1 MIPSSN
7 TNDNKALHQLEVQ
20 DAATGEWNSAGPVH
34 FVDGASQS
42 TPIPIAVRRQLP
54 KRVKHWLAPNVTS
67 KEARRP
73 HYLYR
78 HAPNEQPNTNLLVLL
93 HGAGD
98 THVPFDKLAQTMA
111 LPQTATL
118 AISASRFH
126 PLPFGLGYSWFQEM
140 DYANGDMLPQ
150 DHRARRTSLDK
161 AVSNFAELVRML
173 LDERWIIA
181 ERIFFMG
188 YGAGASLIM
197 ELCQVWRRRHSDWP
211 ALGGGIC
218 MGGGSTG
225 PPADNESSGSQGT
238 PILLL
243 CGAQDEKFPP
253 FRANEA
259 KMHYEQACGSGLVSV
274 HVEPSKGQGMM
285 ATAAETRVVMTFLA
299 SRLVRVSQMG
309 TC

>member
-1 MIPSSN
+1 MRPSSI

-20 DAATGEWNSAGPVH
+20 DATTGEWNCAGPVH
-34 FVDGASQS
+34 FVDGGSSQS
-42 TPIPIAVRRQLP
+42 TPIAARRQLP
-54 KRVKHWLAPNVTS
+54 KRVKQWLAPNATS

-78 HAPNEQPNTNLLVLL
+78 HAPNEQPNTNLLILL

-98 THVPFDKLAQTMA
+98 THLPFDKLAHTMV

-140 DYANGDMLPQ
+140 DYATGEALTQ
-150 DHRARRTSLDK
+150 DHHARRTSLDK
-161 AVSNFAELVRML
+161 AVYNFAQLLTML
-173 LDERWIIA
+173 LYEQWIVA

-188 YGAGASLIM
+188 YGSGATLIM
-197 ELCQVWRRRHSDWP
+197 ELCQIWNLRHADRP

-218 MGGGSTG
+218 IGGGSAG
-225 PPADNESSGSQGT
+225 PPADNETSNAQGT

-243 CGAQDEKFPP
+243 CGAQDKTFPL
-253 FRANEA
+253 FQANET
-259 KMHYEQACGSGLVSV
+259 KLHYEQVCGNGLVTM
-274 HVEPSKGQGMM
+274 HVEPNKGQGMISTSAEMHAVM
-285 ATAAETRVVMTFLA
+285 AFLA
-299 SRLVRVSQMG
+299 SRLVRVSRMG
-309 TC
+309 T